1 MLVHDMQT
9 RSTPSSTVLIW
20 SLTNDIAQG
29 AYLGGW
35 ALFYGPP
42 FLILLFS
49 KKEQMVPSD

>member
-29 AYLGGW
+29 AYLGG

-42 FLILLFS
+42 FLTLLFS